1 MGFSGEM
8 EVVGVG
14 ENLGGE
20 KMAAMGNRER
30 EREREREIVSC

>member
-14 ENLGGE
+14 ENVRVE
-20 KMAAMGNRER
+20 KTAAMGYRKR
-30 EREREREIVSC
+30 LLAVKP

>member
-14 ENLGGE
+14 ENVRVE

>member
-14 ENLGGE
+14 ENLGVE